1 MDSVSCVS
9 NTAPRGGQ
17 RSTAPRGWA
26 KAGGVMGSPTPFVL
40 LDDARAGEG
49 AADALLY
56 ESPRALFVAHRA
68 DEVEAV
74 LAAAEAARVE
84 QGGALAGTIA
94 YEAGLALE
102 PKLIAN
108 AAARSGAAGPLVWLG
123 LFDAPTRIAAA
134 GVLAWLEA
142 RADGSGTLGPME
154 PQLSPGG
161 YGAAFATLIEAIR
174 AGDIYQANLTYPLA
188 GSYRG
193 DPVGLYAALR
203 SAAAADYGGLIFDGS
218 HWLLSFSPELFVA
231 LSGSEAK
238 VKPMKG
244 TRPRAADPEAD
255 RAAVEELASSVK
267 DRAENLMIVDLMR
280 NDLSRVAEAGSVH
293 VDAPFAV
300 ETYPTVHQ
308 MVSTV
313 RARLSPGKGAMD
325 LVRALFP
332 CGSITGAP
340 KIRAMELLAQVE
352 RDARGAYCGAI
363 GRIDADGNAA
373 FNVAIRTLRLTP
385 IENGQGSAV
394 LGIGSAIVA
403 DSDPMSERRE
413 CEVKAG
419 FLRRLAPGLAAPQ
432 CDLIETMRFEPDTG
446 IALLED
452 HLARMKAS
460 AAMLGFTFDRHAL
473 RNQIQ
478 ALCFELDAPAKV
490 RLLVSRSGASALE
503 TAPLPAPLAEPV
515 KVAALPHPLD
525 PSDWRLAH
533 KTSDR
538 GFYEDALAAAGDLG
552 AEEALLVRG
561 AEVGGGLVTEGSWTS
576 VFVEGADGVLVTP
589 PTALGLLPG
598 VLRASLIEQ
607 GRAREGELTL
617 DDLAKGFLIGNALR
631 GLMKA
636 VLT

>member
-1 MDSVSCVS
+1 MAQPV
-9 NTAPRGGQ
+9 
-17 RSTAPRGWA
+17 
-26 KAGGVMGSPTPFVL
+26 PFVL
-40 LDDARAGEG
+40 LDDARAAEG

-56 ESPRALFVAHRA
+56 EAPRALFVAHRP
-68 DEVEAV
+68 EAV
-74 LAAAEAARVE
+74 EGVLAEAEAAR
-84 QGGALAGTIA
+84 QAGGGSLVGYIA

-102 PKLIAN
+102 PKLAGR
-108 AAARSGAAGPLVWLG
+108 AAARSGAMGPLVWLG
-123 LFDAPTRIAAA
+123 LFDAPQRIIAAD
-134 GVLAWLEA
+134 VPAWLEA
-142 RADGSGTLGPME
+142 RAQGPGTLGPLE

-161 YGAAFATLIEAIR
+161 YAEIFASITEAIH

-188 GSYRG
+188 GSFRG
-193 DPVGLYAALR
+193 DPVGLYASLRDAAL
-203 SAAAADYGGLIFDGS
+203 AGYGGLIFDGS

-231 LSGSEAK
+231 LNGSEAK

-244 TRPRAADPEAD
+244 TRPRMVEPAAD
-255 RAAVEELASSVK
+255 AAMAQDLATSIK

-280 NDLSRVAEAGSVH
+280 NDLARVAEAGSVQ

-300 ETYPTVHQ
+300 ESYPTVHQ

-313 RARLSPGKGAMD
+313 RARLSPEHGAMD

-340 KIRAMELLAQVE
+340 KIRAMELLTQIE

-385 IENGQGSAV
+385 IENAQGSAV

-403 DSDPMSERRE
+403 DSEAMSERRE

-419 FLRRLAPGLAAPQ
+419 FLRRAAPGLTAPT
-432 CDLIETMRFEPDTG
+432 CDLIETMRFEPETG
-446 IALLED
+446 IALLEE

-460 AAMLGFTFDRHAL
+460 AAALGFAFDRHAL

-478 ALCFELDAPAKV
+478 ALCFELEAPAKM

-503 TAPLPAPLAEPV
+503 TAPLPAAPTEAV
-515 KVAALPHPLD
+515 RVAALPHPLD
-525 PSDWRLAH
+525 PSDWRLMH

-538 GFYEDALAAAGDLG
+538 GFYEDAAAAAWALG

-561 AEVGGGLVTEGSWTS
+561 DGLVTEGSYTC
-576 VFVEGADGVLVTP
+576 VFAQGADGVLLTP
-589 PTALGLLPG
+589 PTNLGLLPG
-598 VLRASLIEQ
+598 VLRASLIAD
-607 GRAREGELTL
+607 GKAREAELHL
-617 DDLAKGFLIGNALR
+617 NDLANGFWIGNAVR
-631 GLMKA
+631 GLMRA
-636 VLT
+636 VLV